1 MKKKLNTLSEAINNF
16 NLAKNI
22 LREDYGVGPR
32 EEYEDEEGG
41 YPEQGP
47 DLAHYRGGND
57 HMQQQQGQNQQQCGD
72 EENTDMNL
80 SKSDE
85 RIAQIREIALDG
97 LQDYAQDVDCEAYQF
112 YKKIWLMC
120 DKAVSEKDSASGAG
134 GV

>member
-1 MKKKLNTLSEAINNF
+1 MKKISKLNEALNQF
-16 NLAKNI
+16 NLASKI
-22 LREDYGVGPR
+22 LKEDYGMGP
-32 EEYEDEEGG
+32 EMDYEGG
-41 YPEQGP
+41 EEQMMQQSNAP
-47 DLAHYRGGND
+47 DIAHYRGNEGE
-57 HMQQQQGQNQQQCGD
+57 QPQPQE

-120 DKAVSEKDSASGAG
+120 DKAVSEKDSASNGGGAA
-134 GV
+134 